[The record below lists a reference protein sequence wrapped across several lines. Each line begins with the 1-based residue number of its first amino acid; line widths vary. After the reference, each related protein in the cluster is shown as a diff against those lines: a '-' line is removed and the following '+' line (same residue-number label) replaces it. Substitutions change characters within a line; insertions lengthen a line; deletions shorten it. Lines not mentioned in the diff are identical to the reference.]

1 MTEAK
6 PGDKVKVHYTGRVP
20 EGDVFDSSQERGPL
34 EFTIGENKIIPGFEN
49 AVIGMAPGQKK
60 TVTIESDKG
69 YGPHREELVQEVELE
84 QLPGDVDF
92 KVGQQLQVTPPGET
106 QPFVVQVTEI
116 TDSHV
121 KLDGNHPLAG
131 KDLQFEIELVEIA
144 A

>member
-1 MTEAK
+1 MAEAR
-6 PGDKVKVHYTGRVP
+6 PGDKVKVHYVGRVP
-20 EGDVFDSSQERGPL
+20 EGEVFDSSQERGPL

-60 TVTIESDKG
+60 TVTIDSEHG

-92 KVGQQLQVTPPGET
+92 KVGQQLQVTPPGES
-106 QPFVVQVTEI
+106 QPFVVKVAEI
-116 TDSHV
+116 TESHV

-131 KDLQFEIELVEIA
+131 KELQFEIELVEIA